1 MTGQGRNFYYIW
13 PVGRRYI
20 LILRKRVQC
29 QNWTAV
35 KKQTNKPALDGICQ
49 DCCIPR
55 KTRLQLREREVN
67 RGREMG
73 FQRAVKLFLSLF
85 SYPRGKKK
93 EKRKN
98 LASVYRMSLSI
109 SSSMR
114 FDIVSIIYARLGK
127 ELGPWSARLINDFRG
142 HSPLS
147 LSLSA
152 AAATLY
158 TTQCYLI
165 GSHQFPRR
173 ELLRE
178 VRTSSSLFY
187 ARVRVRFSDSSFFL
201 LLLLSTDWS
210 ANTETDRGA
219 KQKEASL
226 REMQV
231 IASRGSPSRHP
242 VCLCVDSS
250 VSIFLSLACTP
261 PPPPSYLYLFVVLGG
276 HFTPF
281 VRHSPSLKCRDGKG
295 HIFSSPS
302 RGRHSLE
309 LIQLCLYI
317 LTG

>member
-147 LSLSA
+147 LSLSPLLLLRCIQHNA
-152 AAATLY
+152 IWLAATN
-158 TTQCYLI
+158 
-165 GSHQFPRR
+165 FPA
-173 ELLRE
+173 
-178 VRTSSSLFY
+178 VSCS
-187 ARVRVRFSDSSFFL
+187 ARCAPAPAYFMHVSVCVSQTLPSSFFFFFL
-201 LLLLSTDWS
+201 PIDQPTRRL
-210 ANTETDRGA
+210 TEVRN
-219 KQKEASL
+219 K
-226 REMQV
+226 R
-231 IASRGSPSRHP
+231 RPR
-242 VCLCVDSS
+242 CV
-250 VSIFLSLACTP
+250 
-261 PPPPSYLYLFVVLGG
+261 
-276 HFTPF
+276 
-281 VRHSPSLKCRDGKG
+281 KCRLSHPG
-295 HIFSSPS
+295 
-302 RGRHSLE
+302 GRPADTP
-309 LIQLCLYI
+309 CVCV
-317 LTG
+317 